1 MNKVIKIELFPNIVC
16 MDYSLL
22 LSYATLA
29 VNVRSR
35 CLQIAGFLNNTMI
48 PVLKREVYYRYS
60 RWKAYV
66 VEFEILEYLE
76 NTRCQN
82 Q

>member
-1 MNKVIKIELFPNIVC
+1 MFNIRIL
-16 MDYSLL
+16 YSLL

-35 CLQIAGFLNNTMI
+35 CLEIAGFLNNTMI
-48 PVLKREVYYRYS
+48 PVLKREVYYRCS